1 MEGVVM
7 FSGVPV
13 HSLPQLHPSP
23 FHAPHQPLP
32 RTLPFPSVPGLL
44 HLLPRQREARGGESD
59 GVGVEMLSP
68 LKAQP
73 GQRLPDLHG
82 AVGSMPVDLRACL
95 LSCLPLPAILVLR
108 HLTSRPLPLSGPAS
122 LFSHQNVQGV
132 LVETFGVHRLGLH
145 A

>member
-1 MEGVVM
+1 M
-7 FSGVPV
+7 
-13 HSLPQLHPSP
+13 
-23 FHAPHQPLP
+23 
-32 RTLPFPSVPGLL
+32 PGLL

-59 GVGVEMLSP
+59 EVGVEMLSP
-68 LKAQP
+68 LKAQLQQPHSVP

-82 AVGSMPVDLRACL
+82 AVGFMPADLRACL